1 MKKVAQVMTHEN
13 FWKYG
18 TFMTWEEVD
27 VKNDPVNFYRDD
39 SMVAK
44 LGCPLTAVTLQGVSP
59 RPFEITRS
67 EYHNDTEEIYGG
79 FEEDVIMHVGLPSES
94 PKAED
99 LELFIL
105 PAHAYCR
112 IKRKVWHMAPFALGD
127 KRIHGIVILPPYTY
141 THDCFVKELDEPITF
156 EV

>member
-13 FWKYG
+13 FMKYG
-18 TFMTWEEVD
+18 TYITWEEID
-27 VKNDPVNFYRDD
+27 VKNDPVNFYKED
-39 SMVAK
+39 SIVAK
-44 LGCPLTAVTLQGVSP
+44 LGCPLAAVTLQGVSP

-79 FEEDVIMHVGLPSES
+79 FEEDVIMHVGVPSES

-105 PAHAYCR
+105 PARAYCR
-112 IKRKVWHMAPFALGD
+112 IKRKVWHMAPFALNGN
-127 KRIHGIVILPPYTY
+127 RVHGIVILPPYTY
-141 THDCFVKELDEPITF
+141 THDCFVKELDEPLTF
-156 EV
+156 QV